1 MPLPLFGHSLYFV
14 GVDPCDILEVFQA
27 FFEKKQEK
35 RKVRSSNLNRIFD
48 TELKNVLKHQ
58 QQKKTLS
65 LFFLLQML
73 FHFGPNTVLWGY
85 HPETV
90 EPLFNNSAEL
100 LGKSVQYDCLMRWLG
115 TGLLTSTGKK
125 WHSRRKMLT
134 PAFHFQI
141 LDDALSTFNSK
152 VR

>member
-1 MPLPLFGHSLYFV
+1 
-14 GVDPCDILEVFQA
+14 
-27 FFEKKQEK
+27 
-35 RKVRSSNLNRIFD
+35 
-48 TELKNVLKHQ
+48 
-58 QQKKTLS
+58 
-65 LFFLLQML
+65 ML

-141 LDDALSTFNSK
+141 LDDALTTFNSK

>member
-27 FFEKKQEK
+27 FFEKKEEK

-48 TELKNVLKHQ
+48 TELKQEHQ

-65 LFFLLQML
+65 FFLLQML

-141 LDDALSTFNSK
+141 LDDALTTFNSK

>member
-1 MPLPLFGHSLYFV
+1 
-14 GVDPCDILEVFQA
+14 
-27 FFEKKQEK
+27 
-35 RKVRSSNLNRIFD
+35 
-48 TELKNVLKHQ
+48 
-58 QQKKTLS
+58 
-65 LFFLLQML
+65 ML
-73 FHFGPNTVLWGY
+73 FHFGPNTVLWTY

-100 LGKSVQYDCLMRWLG
+100 LGKAWHYDCIKRWLG

-141 LDDALSTFNSK
+141 LDDALLTFNSK
-152 VR
+152 VRKSLLFE

>member
-1 MPLPLFGHSLYFV
+1 MFGHSLYFV

-27 FFEKKQEK
+27 FFEKKEEK

-48 TELKNVLKHQ
+48 TEKCIKASATKEDSVFIF
-58 QQKKTLS
+58 
-65 LFFLLQML
+65 LFQML

-141 LDDALSTFNSK
+141 LDDALTTFNSK